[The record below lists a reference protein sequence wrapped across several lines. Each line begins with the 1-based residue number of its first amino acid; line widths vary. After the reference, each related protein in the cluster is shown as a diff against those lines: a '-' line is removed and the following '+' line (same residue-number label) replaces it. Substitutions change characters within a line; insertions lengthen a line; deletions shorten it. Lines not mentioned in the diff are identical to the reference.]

1 MLSSIHRLFLEMTP
15 DSLEK
20 RKMLPLKCQQ
30 TAFENVYLKAQ
41 EGMRVQVSLSFT
53 YYSDRRFY
61 GQSVSLSL
69 CSPWCVTEE
78 QLS

>member
-41 EGMRVQVSLSFT
+41 EGMRLQVNLSFT
-53 YYSDRRFY
+53 RYSDRSY